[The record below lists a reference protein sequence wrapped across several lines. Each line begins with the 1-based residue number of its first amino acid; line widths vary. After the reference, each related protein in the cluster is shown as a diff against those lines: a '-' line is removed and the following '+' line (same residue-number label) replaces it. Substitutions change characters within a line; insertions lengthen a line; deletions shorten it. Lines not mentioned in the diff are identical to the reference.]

1 MNARALAL
9 LLLFVAILISSKVF
23 ATVYENYDVYV
34 QVNVQSPSQTIRVVV
49 EVIKPNVDLD
59 PNHDSLLW
67 YADVVIN
74 GVRYNEAVA
83 GGDEAINKRYFNFTF
98 TPGQSYTPKVVDYS
112 QVSFYIEANWNRWG
126 QNTNPLALQHYYV
139 HLIPSYYVSVVSS
152 YGKASG
158 SGYYKAGSEVTPS
171 LDTNEVLFNNG
182 TKLILAGWKV
192 NDGISSYNINIG
204 SSFTVRQATTA
215 EAIWEVYYKVLVFD
229 SFGGKVKEEWV
240 KSGEALEIKV
250 NDFVDYGN
258 RTGAKFSYWK
268 GDLSGSQNPTT
279 ITVNSPKVITA
290 VYERAYYLKLIS
302 NYSSAIGEG
311 WYIEGSSVSPSV
323 KESVVQTSS
332 DSREV
337 FLGWNC
343 SLPLTIVQ
351 PTTLVAVWEKQYYV
365 DAQTKIGSVSGA
377 GWYKENSYAEIKLS
391 ETYLSL
397 GNSTTLSFVEWS
409 DGEKESSRKIYVSR
423 AVHLSA
429 VWVSFSL
436 SFENGMKV
444 GEEYWF
450 NSGEEAKVKLS
461 ARLTN
466 GTSVSVNVVS
476 PYGEQTTSDYFAMK
490 DYNKR
495 TSLNFFFES
504 IKLSSVNLVFTSV
517 KLSARK
523 EGSAVEVTAQ
533 WTHDNSRIA
542 GIKVKCLETGQE
554 EVSNYIGEAYF
565 NIVSNS
571 TLTFI
576 PNSFVNGITS
586 FYEAEV

>member
-1 MNARALAL
+1 MKTKALAL

-23 ATVYENYDVYV
+23 AVVYENYDVYV
-34 QVNVQSPSQTIRVVV
+34 QVNVQSPSQAIRVMV
-49 EVIKPNVDLD
+49 EVIKPNVDLN

-139 HLIPSYYVSVVSS
+139 HLIPYYYVNVVSS
-152 YGKASG
+152 YGKTSG

-171 LDTNEVLFNNG
+171 LDISEVLFNNG
-182 TKLILAGWKV
+182 TKLVLKGWKI
-192 NDGISSYNINIG
+192 NDGISSYNINVG

-240 KSGEALEIKV
+240 KSGETKEIKV

-279 ITVNSPKVITA
+279 ITVNSPRVIAA
-290 VYERAYYLKLIS
+290 VYERAYYLKLLA

-351 PTTLVAVWEKQYYV
+351 PTTLVAVWERQYLV
-365 DAQTKIGSVSGA
+365 DARTPVGSVSGA

-391 ETYLSL
+391 ETHLIL
-397 GNSTTLSFVEWS
+397 GNSTTLSFVEWN
-409 DGEKESSRKIYVSR
+409 DGAKESSRKIYVSK

-476 PYGEQTTSDYFAMK
+476 PYGEQATSGYFAMK
-490 DYNKR
+490 DHDKR
-495 TSLNFFFES
+495 TSLNFFFED

-517 KLSARK
+517 KLSAKK
-523 EGSAVEVTAQ
+523 EGSLVKVIAQ
-533 WTHDNSRIA
+533 WTHDSSRIA

-554 EVSNYIGEAYF
+554 EVLNYLGEVYF
-565 NIVSNS
+565 KIVSNS

-576 PNSFVNGITS
+576 PTSFVNGITS
-586 FYEAEV
+586 FYEVEV